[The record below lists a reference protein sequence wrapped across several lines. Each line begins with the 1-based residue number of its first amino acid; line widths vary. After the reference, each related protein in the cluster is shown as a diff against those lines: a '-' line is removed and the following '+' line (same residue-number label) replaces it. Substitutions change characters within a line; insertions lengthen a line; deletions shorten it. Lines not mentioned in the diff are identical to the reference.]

1 MIKDALR
8 TGEGSKGTTELE
20 DFLTFLKKQ
29 NQKDGAKMSERDM
42 FSHLSNHLYDVLLAG
57 SDTTRYQSNHAS
69 LLVLLIP
76 QSSGYLAASN
86 FLSLNEKPFLHGK
99 ASRQDTSGRFRN
111 TVVANRA
118 WSLVVEEALRLHAA
132 VALNLERIVPEVG
145 LSLCGN
151 NNPAGVIVGINALV
165 LHYDQEVFGLDAQE
179 NRIERWEETND
190 SEQQERLKV
199 MERSFFAVGSSDMSA
214 RVLH

>member
-8 TGEGSKGTTELE
+8 TGGGSKGTTESE
-20 DFLTFLKKQ
+20 DFLAFLKKQ

-57 SDTTRYQSNHAS
+57 SDTTLLDKIQAADSAILLSRTVIYAESLKHSSYQFDPPKLNRS
-69 LLVLLIP
+69 LGL
-76 QSSGYLAASN
+76 
-86 FLSLNEKPFLHGK
+86 
-99 ASRQDTSGRFRN
+99 
-111 TVVANRA
+111 RA

-151 NNPAGVIVGINALV
+151 NNPAGVIVGINAWV
-165 LHYDQEVFGLDAQE
+165 LHYDQEVFGPRE
-179 NRIERWEETND
+179 
-190 SEQQERLKV
+190 
-199 MERSFFAVGSSDMSA
+199 
-214 RVLH
+214 